1 MIMKYNKDNE
11 AILQN
16 TCNDINKKY
25 NIDISIEYKNNQHV
39 IVFCNGHSSI
49 IPYNYDCA
57 HGILQGINLILQ
69 ANKK

>member
-1 MIMKYNKDNE
+1 MKYSKDNK

-16 TCNDINKKY
+16 TCNDINKHF
-25 NIDISIEYKNNQHV
+25 NINIRFEYKNNQHV
-39 IVFCNGHSSI
+39 IVLGDGDSSI

-57 HGILQGINLILQ
+57 HGILQGINLMLK